1 MASLTSV
8 RPNPFRHVLPVVLLL
23 GALPATG
30 PASAGVLAGS
40 CRVANQPAATLLVP
54 YFEVNLN
61 DPDGATTLISV
72 NNASA
77 KPALA
82 RMVLWTDWG
91 VPTLAFDI
99 YLTGYDV
106 QTLNLRDLFTGTLPT
121 TGPAISNT
129 GALSLSSTDFPGCGS
144 NSSQAATEQGIPILP
159 AAAREALNASHTG
172 KPVHAAGTSGMFG
185 PATPRCLGSTRQGSP
200 LAVGYITID
209 VVNRCSPVSVGT
221 TANTPADPHYFAE
234 GGTGLASDN
243 NVLWGDV
250 IFLDR
255 KTMKAD
261 SETVVHVLA
270 DADAFGPGDYTF
282 YGRYVDFDARDNRA
296 PLSSL
301 YYTRYLTG
309 GNLFGDT
316 ELVVWRD
323 NRTKDTTGGE
333 CGRGP
338 SWAPLGEYQLV
349 AFDEQENPSELPN
362 SNAFPVA
369 TQKVK
374 LGGGPVPLSNPFGW
388 LMLDLW
394 HRDGAHAQGWVG
406 VRMSSQGRYS
416 IGHEALRADDLCN
429 FGL

>member
-1 MASLTSV
+1 MTD
-8 RPNPFRHVLPVVLLL
+8 PN
-23 GALPATG
+23 
-30 PASAGVLAGS
+30 
-40 CRVANQPAATLLVP
+40 
-54 YFEVNLN
+54 
-61 DPDGATTLISV
+61 GATTLISV

-106 QTLNLRDLFTGTLPT
+106 QTLNLRDLFTGTLPR
-121 TGPAISNT
+121 TGPVVSNT
-129 GALSLSSTDFPGCGS
+129 GALSLSSTDFPGCGGSSS
-144 NSSQAATEQGIPILP
+144 NSQIPTMQGVPILSAANRETLNAAHMGRPVSLAAATGVPG
-159 AAAREALNASHTG
+159 STG
-172 KPVHAAGTSGMFG
+172 T
-185 PATPRCLGSTRQGSP
+185 TRCLGSVRQGSP

-209 VVNRCSPVSVGT
+209 AVNRCTPVSVGT
-221 TANTPADPHYFAE
+221 TANTPADPHYFAA

-261 SETVVHVLA
+261 SETAVHIVA
-270 DADAFGPGDYTF
+270 DADAFGSGDYTF
-282 YGRYVDFDARDNRA
+282 YGRYVDFDARDDRA

-323 NRTKDTTGGE
+323 NRTKDTTGGD
-333 CGRGP
+333 CGHGP
-338 SWAPLGEYQLV
+338 SWSPLGEYQLV
-349 AFDEQENPSELPN
+349 AFDEQENPTELAN

-374 LGGGPVPLSNPFGW
+374 LGGSPVPLSSPFGW

-416 IGHEALRADDLCN
+416 VGHEALRADDLCN

>member
-1 MASLTSV
+1 M
-8 RPNPFRHVLPVVLLL
+8 
-23 GALPATG
+23 
-30 PASAGVLAGS
+30 
-40 CRVANQPAATLLVP
+40 
-54 YFEVNLN
+54 N
-61 DPDGATTLISV
+61 DPEGATTLISV

-106 QTLNLRDLFTGTLPT
+106 QTLNLRDLFATGTLPK
-121 TGPAISNT
+121 TGPAVSPKGT
-129 GALSLSSTDFPGCGS
+129 LSLTSADFPGCGKS
-144 NSSQAATEQGIPILP
+144 INNPQIQTLQGIPTLATADRTALR
-159 AAAREALNASHTG
+159 AAHTG
-172 KPVHAAGTSGMFG
+172 KPVKAAAG
-185 PATPRCLGSTRQGSP
+185 PARCLGSVRQGSP

-209 VVNRCSPVSVGT
+209 AVNRCTPMSVGT
-221 TANTPADPHYFAE
+221 TANTPADPKYFVA
-234 GGTGLASDN
+234 GGKGLASDN

-255 KTMKAD
+255 KNLKAD
-261 SETVVHVLA
+261 SETVVHVIA
-270 DADAFGPGDYTF
+270 DADAFGSGDYTF

-301 YYTRYLTG
+301 YYTRYITG
-309 GNLFGDT
+309 GGLFGATD
-316 ELVVWRD
+316 LVVWRD

-333 CGRGP
+333 CAKGP
-338 SWAPLGEYQLV
+338 SWSPLGEYQVV
-349 AFDEQENPSELPN
+349 AFDEQENPSELAN
-362 SNAFPVA
+362 SNAFPIA

-374 LGGGPVPLSNPFGW
+374 LGGSAVPLSSPYGW

-394 HRDGAHAQGWVG
+394 HQDGSHAQGWVG
-406 VRMSSQGRYS
+406 VRMSLQGRYS
-416 IGHEALRADDLCN
+416 VGHEALRADDLCN